1 MMHNF
6 IDNFKQKIETS
17 HDLHDHLDELAEHL

>member
-1 MMHNF
+1 MMHKF
-6 IDNFKQKIETS
+6 IESFKQKIETS